1 MVPGSGRIWIAVQ
14 QSSLSKKMN
23 GNKDMKTINKF
34 TSSILKGMR
43 FTKSS
48 YLIAAVF
55 LLAGVAG
62 AAQAQAAEPQ
72 IPPPVCPGPDC
83 QKVIEFWNNTGH
95 AVFPVIQAGIQN
107 PDPWLQA
114 LFNDNSKPFAE
125 THYSRVYVN
134 PVNGIPAG
142 DRVSVTI
149 PWYSKLENDDDK
161 YADWY
166 NGGRIVLF
174 DTKEA
179 LDMATN
185 DPDTPSQ
192 KLDFAS
198 GSPPIYTFADVG
210 TVGKPYIID
219 LHVGYNVSYLD
230 QVYLPVAL
238 APCLN
243 EPCDGT
249 LDRFAVGYL
258 GTIQALSDFRMILTN
273 FSEKEGWP
281 QYLPVNGIENN
292 PRLPGAFDVLV
303 DRVEVEEN
311 GQPSRLTPIGQ
322 SVTDL
327 IDQWKTCTS
336 GDSVNCPDYK
346 LYQQVNQYFTGN
358 HREYIEHPVNSC
370 TGKYP
375 IPDRLTALNIMP
387 YVYGWVPFNR
397 ECNSATF
404 NDLKDSPGPETWFD
418 TTQANYVLLQYN
430 YRTITAANKKQRFNP
445 FTDLIHGVDN
455 LNANSYAF
463 SIDDLRGYQN
473 HPGEGLIIAIGG
485 PKGLP
490 NTKPVLPDKA
500 NYAKDFL
507 VTLGDSVGKPGE
519 PTFPRPRWKSFEV
532 CTKTA
537 PGTPPCTE
545 EDFKPLPP
553 NATRDAPQF
562 IVDTSKY
569 DISAMNPCTITIT
582 DAIDREY
589 KFKVNQRV
597 PWPAH
602 TSVPPPDPDVLTPIG
617 TRESIVWGKQIS
629 ETVEGPPMKPKF
641 DLSPPPPDP
650 KP

>member
-1 MVPGSGRIWIAVQ
+1 MKQNIMTTIHLTTSTGRSPLRPGLLFIPLA
-14 QSSLSKKMN
+14 L
-23 GNKDMKTINKF
+23 F
-34 TSSILKGMR
+34 L
-43 FTKSS
+43 
-48 YLIAAVF
+48 

-62 AAQAQAAEPQ
+62 AAQEQ

-83 QKVIEFWNNTGH
+83 RKVITFYNNFTDH

-114 LFNDNSKPFAE
+114 LFNDNSKPYAE

-134 PVNGIPAG
+134 PTNGIPPG
-142 DRVSVTI
+142 GHVSVTV
-149 PWYSKLENDDDK
+149 PWYSRLENDDDQ

-174 DTKEA
+174 DTKAA

-198 GSPPIYTFADVG
+198 GSPPISCKDCSEPLKFYKSKLAYKPKYPFQLVENTFADVG

-238 APCLN
+238 APCLE
-243 EPCDGT
+243 EPCNGT
-249 LDRFAVGYL
+249 PDRFAVGYL
-258 GTIQALSDFRMILTN
+258 GTIENLRQFRNKLST
-273 FSEKEGWP
+273 FSTDEGWP
-281 QYLPVNGIENN
+281 QYLPVDGIENN

-311 GQPSRLTPIGQ
+311 GHPSRLTPSGQ

-336 GDSVNCPDYK
+336 GEDSVKCPDYK
-346 LYQQVNQYFTGN
+346 LYQQINQYFSGN
-358 HREYIEHPVNSC
+358 YREYIEHPLNSC

-375 IPDRLTALNIMP
+375 IPARLTALNIMP

-397 ECNSATF
+397 ECHSATF

-418 TTQANYVLLQYN
+418 TTQDNYLLLQYN

-445 FTDLIHGVDN
+445 FTDLIHGEDN

-485 PKGLP
+485 PNGLP
-490 NTKPVLPDKA
+490 NTKPVLPDKPH
-500 NYAKDFL
+500 YTKDFL
-507 VTLGDSVGKPGE
+507 VTLGDSVADH
-519 PTFPRPRWKSFEV
+519 RPRWKSFKV

-545 EDFKPLPP
+545 ADFPPLPP
-553 NATRDAPQF
+553 NATIDTPKF
-562 IVDTSKY
+562 IVDTLKY
-569 DISAMNPCTITIT
+569 DISPTNPCTIIVT

-589 KFKVNQRV
+589 KFKVNLKV

-602 TSVPPPDPDVLTPIG
+602 TTVPPPDPNVVTPIG
-617 TRESIVWGKQIS
+617 TMESIAWGNQIS
-629 ETVEGPPMKPKF
+629 ETVERPPTKKAKF

-650 KP
+650 RP